1 MAVCLLGLLPGVT
14 RAVVPVLPPEA
25 GAVLPTLL
33 DDVGWDR
40 PLEGGVRFDSIRIDK
55 DSVTIELR
63 RDEDDA
69 PVVGRLLLSPGAGAL
84 GLQDPAPGE
93 SASFAIHLEPLAP
106 EEPAVTRW
114 LEAARQSVIAH
125 DPGGLYLGVQ
135 PPPSPEQA
143 SSVAGERTD
152 SGRAGVAIAALLG
165 APKAMRTSLRAQL
178 RFPIAVLALLAL
190 LVAVAR
196 AHKGPFTFG
205 RRFSPTHLLP
215 VLIQVSVYT
224 YWSLYWRG
232 VGEHAH
238 VLLLQLVFA
247 FLFDVLWSLL
257 TRHRWVASFA
267 PLPVVLS
274 ANLFVW
280 FTAGDQWLGFLVV
293 AAGLAG
299 KTLFQRDGR
308 HVFNPS
314 AFGLFV
320 VGALYLVAP
329 DWFGY
334 EDIAFQLA
342 LPPSMIEV
350 IVLAVLVAQLRVPIV
365 LVSIA
370 AAIPLAW
377 GEHLTGWQLLS
388 PYYPPVLIIILA
400 LATDPA
406 TIPRTGGGRILFGL
420 FVGAGIHLTGIALTL
435 YVGMDY
441 WAKVLPI
448 PIANALVPWFD
459 RMGARLPERID
470 AVLTPHR
477 NRLHIV
483 AWVLLV
489 VYGLWIVEVKQGVFA
504 PEAHLGYGTRHV
516 VVGPDGPTCAL
527 NPAFCEPFA
536 WGEELRL
543 WTSEAGEQGRI
554 ASP

>member
-1 MAVCLLGLLPGVT
+1 M
-14 RAVVPVLPPEA
+14 VPVLPPEA
-25 GAVLPTLL
+25 GEVLPTLL

-55 DSVTIELR
+55 DSVTIELH
-63 RDEDDA
+63 RDGEEEGPA
-69 PVVGRLLLSPGAGAL
+69 LGRLHLTPGAGAL
-84 GLQDPAPGE
+84 GLQPPAPGE
-93 SASFAIHLEPLAP
+93 SASFAFTVQPLAP
-106 EEPAVTRW
+106 EEPAVERW
-114 LEAARQSVIAH
+114 LDAARDSVIAH
-125 DPGGLYLGVQ
+125 DPGGLYVGVQ
-135 PPPSPEQA
+135 PSQSPEHV
-143 SSVAGERTD
+143 VAAAGKRTD
-152 SGRAGVAIAALLG
+152 SGRAGQAIAGVLG
-165 APKAMRTSLRAQL
+165 APEALRASMRAQL
-178 RFPIAVLALLAL
+178 RFPVAVLVLLGL
-190 LVAVAR
+190 LVGVAR
-196 AHKGPFTFG
+196 IRKGPFTFG

-232 VGEHAH
+232 VGEHAP
-238 VLLLQLVFA
+238 VLLLQLAFA

-477 NRLHIV
+477 NRLHIA

-489 VYGLWIVEVKQGVFA
+489 AYGLWVVEVKEGVFA

-536 WGEELRL
+536 WGEEVRL
-543 WTSEAGEQGRI
+543 WTSEAGEQGHI